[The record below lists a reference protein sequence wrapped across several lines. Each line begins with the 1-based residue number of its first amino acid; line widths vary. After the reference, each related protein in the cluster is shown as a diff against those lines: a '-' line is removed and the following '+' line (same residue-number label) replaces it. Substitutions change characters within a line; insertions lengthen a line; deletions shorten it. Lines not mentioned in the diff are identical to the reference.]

1 MLGVCLADVASVNGD
16 TLAVAPM
23 KIRYKVITLLAALF
37 AVLGVTQFLVQQQIL
52 LPSFAELERDAARKD
67 MDRVAYTLGRELD
80 LLGIT
85 ARDWS
90 NWADTYAFM
99 QDHNLSYVT
108 ANLTNEALS
117 SLRVNVLAFV
127 GLDGRYVWSV
137 GWDPKS
143 HALLNIDILAGGE
156 LPPDHPWRSALR
168 DGRKVSGLLR
178 TNRGPLMAVF
188 APILNGFGQGP
199 HRGMILLGRLV
210 TDDEITR
217 IGEQARVTL
226 AAVSEGVQPGL
237 RANPTRE
244 RLVEHAATTEVVR
257 AFDDIEGSPGLT
269 LRIEVPRAITARG
282 PQAVA
287 YGSIFLIGTGVIV
300 LILIIALLNRAVLSP
315 LTRMTRHARTIG
327 RSDDL
332 TSRLD
337 LKRADELG
345 ELAGEFDRI
354 VDSLASARR
363 RLVDRSFDAGIAE
376 NASGVLH
383 NLCNA
388 MTPLGFKVAM
398 LQETL
403 RAAPAADVDLVLREL
418 ELAAQDTDRV
428 ADLETLLRLT
438 SRDLAQS
445 IALAQE
451 EAEAVARLTLATQ
464 QLLAD
469 LVPKSRSEWI
479 SEAVW
484 LPDLIAEGAELVSP
498 SLRARLTIEL
508 EPSVRAVGP
517 VKVSRITLQQVFQN
531 FIVNAAEAVRGG
543 AVELGSLRIA
553 ADVTDGSPGPQLHL
567 TFSDNGVGISA
578 DHLSR
583 IFERGFSTKPSAT
596 NSGIGLHWCANAINV
611 LGGQLRAE
619 SPGPYGGAALH
630 LILPLERPAD
640 ALITQAA

>member
-1 MLGVCLADVASVNGD
+1 
-16 TLAVAPM
+16 
-23 KIRYKVITLLAALF
+23 
-37 AVLGVTQFLVQQQIL
+37 VQQQIL
-52 LPSFAELERDAARKD
+52 LPSFAELERGAARQD

-108 ANLTNEALS
+108 ANLTNDALS

-127 GLDGRYVWSV
+127 DLDGRYVWSV
-137 GWDPKS
+137 GWDPRS
-143 HALLNIDILAGGE
+143 HALLKIDILAGGG
-156 LPPDHPWRSALR
+156 LPPDHPWRSALQ

-226 AAVSEGVQPGL
+226 AAVSGGVPGL

-244 RLVEHAATTEVVR
+244 LLVEHKATTEVVR
-257 AFDDIEGSPGLT
+257 AFDDIEGSPALT

-282 PQAVA
+282 RQAVT
-287 YGSIFLIGTGVIV
+287 YGSIFLIGAGVIV

-345 ELAGEFDRI
+345 ELAGEFDRM

-383 NLCNA
+383 NLGNA
-388 MTPLGFKVAM
+388 MTPLGAKVAM

-418 ELAAQDTDRV
+418 ELAQDPERV

-451 EAEAVARLTLATQ
+451 DAEAVARLTLATQ

-479 SEAVW
+479 PEAVR

-508 EPSVRAVGP
+508 DPSVRAVGP

-531 FIVNAAEAVRGG
+531 FIVNAAEAVQG
-543 AVELGSLRIA
+543 AAGERGSLRIA
-553 ADVTDGSPGPQLHL
+553 ADVTGGSAGPQLHL

-619 SPGPYGGAALH
+619 SPGPYGGAVLH
-630 LILPLERPAD
+630 LILPLERAAD

>member
-1 MLGVCLADVASVNGD
+1 MLTQSTETRLLLA
-16 TLAVAPM
+16 LM
-23 KIRYKVITLLAALF
+23 KIRYKVITLLASLF

-99 QDHNLSYVT
+99 QDHKLTYVT

-156 LPPDHPWRSALR
+156 LPPDHPWRSALQ

-210 TDDEITR
+210 TDDEIMR

-226 AAVSEGVQPGL
+226 AAVSGGVPGL
-237 RANPTRE
+237 RANSTHE
-244 RLVEHAATTEVVR
+244 LLVEHNAATEVVR
-257 AFDDIEGSPGLT
+257 ALDDIEGSPVLT
-269 LRIEVPRAITARG
+269 LRIEVPRAISARG
-282 PQAVA
+282 RQAVTYA
-287 YGSIFLIGTGVIV
+287 SIFLIGAGVIV

-345 ELAGEFDRI
+345 ELAGEFDRM

-383 NLCNA
+383 NLGNA
-388 MTPLGFKVAM
+388 MTPLGAKVAT

-403 RAAPAADVDLVLREL
+403 RAAPAADVDLVIREL
-418 ELAAQDTDRV
+418 ELAAQDTERA

-451 EAEAVARLTLATQ
+451 DAEAVARLTLAIQ

-479 SEAVW
+479 LEAVR

-508 EPSVRAVGP
+508 DPSVGAVGP

-531 FIVNAAEAVRGG
+531 FIVNAAEAVQGVAGER
-543 AVELGSLRIA
+543 GSLRIA
-553 ADVTDGSPGPQLHL
+553 ADVADGSPGPQLHL

-578 DHLSR
+578 DLLSR
-583 IFERGFSTKPSAT
+583 IFERGFSTKPTAT

-619 SPGPYGGAALH
+619 SPGPYGGAVLH
-630 LILPLERPAD
+630 LILPLERAAD

>member
-1 MLGVCLADVASVNGD
+1 
-16 TLAVAPM
+16 M

-37 AVLGVTQFLVQQQIL
+37 AVLGVTQFLVQQKIL
-52 LPSFAELERDAARKD
+52 LPSFAELERDAARQD
-67 MDRVAYTLGRELD
+67 MDRVAYTLSRELD

-99 QDHNLSYVT
+99 HDHNLSYVT
-108 ANLTNEALS
+108 ANLTNDALS

-127 GLDGRYVWSV
+127 DLDGRYVWSV

-143 HALLNIDILAGGE
+143 HALLKIDILTGAGF
-156 LPPDHPWRSALR
+156 PPDHPWRGALQ

-226 AAVSEGVQPGL
+226 AAVSGGVPGF

-244 RLVEHAATTEVVR
+244 LLVEHNATTEVVR
-257 AFDDIEGSPGLT
+257 AFDDIEGSPALT
-269 LRIEVPRAITARG
+269 LSIEVPRAITARG
-282 PQAVA
+282 RQAVT
-287 YGSIFLIGTGVIV
+287 YGSIFLIGAGVIV

-315 LTRMTRHARTIG
+315 LTQMTRHARTIG

-332 TSRLD
+332 TARLD

-345 ELAGEFDRI
+345 ELAGEFDRM

-383 NLCNA
+383 NLGNA
-388 MTPLGFKVAM
+388 MTPLGAKVAM

-418 ELAAQDTDRV
+418 ELAAPDTERV

-445 IALAQE
+445 IALAQQD
-451 EAEAVARLTLATQ
+451 ADAVARLTLATQ

-479 SEAVW
+479 PEAVR
-484 LPDLIAEGAELVSP
+484 LPDLIEEGAELVSP

-508 EPSVRAVGP
+508 DPSVRAVGP
-517 VKVSRITLQQVFQN
+517 VRVSRITLQQVFQN
-531 FIVNAAEAVRGG
+531 FIVNAAEAVQG
-543 AVELGSLRIA
+543 AAGERGSLRIA
-553 ADVTDGSPGPQLHL
+553 ADVTDGTPGPQLHL

-619 SPGPYGGAALH
+619 SPGPYGGAVLH
-630 LILPLERPAD
+630 LILPLERAAD

>member
-1 MLGVCLADVASVNGD
+1 
-16 TLAVAPM
+16 M

-37 AVLGVTQFLVQQQIL
+37 AVLGVIQFLVQQQIL

-210 TDDEITR
+210 TDDEIAR

-226 AAVSEGVQPGL
+226 AAVSGGVPGL
-237 RANPTRE
+237 RANSTHE
-244 RLVEHAATTEVVR
+244 LLVEHNAATEVVR
-257 AFDDIEGSPGLT
+257 AFDDIEGSPVLT

-282 PQAVA
+282 RQAVTYA
-287 YGSIFLIGTGVIV
+287 SIFLIGAGAIV
-300 LILIIALLNRAVLSP
+300 LVLIIALLNRAVLSP

-327 RSDDL
+327 RSHDL

-345 ELAGEFDRI
+345 ELAGEFDRM
-354 VDSLASARR
+354 VDNLASARR

-383 NLCNA
+383 NLGNA
-388 MTPLGFKVAM
+388 MTPLGAKVAL

-418 ELAAQDTDRV
+418 KLAAQNPERV

-451 EAEAVARLTLATQ
+451 DTEAVACLTLAIQ

-479 SEAVW
+479 PEAVR
-484 LPDLIAEGAELVSP
+484 LPDLIAESAELVSP

-508 EPSVRAVGP
+508 DPSVGAVGP

-531 FIVNAAEAVRGG
+531 FIVNAAEAARGAAG
-543 AVELGSLRIA
+543 ERGSLRIA
-553 ADVTDGSPGPQLHL
+553 ADVTDGSLSPQLHL
-567 TFSDNGVGISA
+567 TFSDNGAGIRA

-596 NSGIGLHWCANAINV
+596 NSGIGLHWCSNAINV

-619 SPGPYGGAALH
+619 SPGPYGGAVLH
-630 LILPLERPAD
+630 LILPLERAAD
-640 ALITQAA
+640 ALITEAA

>member
-1 MLGVCLADVASVNGD
+1 
-16 TLAVAPM
+16 M

-99 QDHNLSYVT
+99 HDHNLSYVT
-108 ANLTNEALS
+108 ANLTNDALS

-127 GLDGRYVWSV
+127 DLDGRYVWSV

-143 HALLNIDILAGGE
+143 NALLKIDILAGGG
-156 LPPDHPWRSALR
+156 LPPDHPWRSALQ

-210 TDDEITR
+210 TDDEVTR

-226 AAVSEGVQPGL
+226 AAVSGGVPGL

-244 RLVEHAATTEVVR
+244 LLVEHNAATEVVR
-257 AFDDIEGSPGLT
+257 SFDDIKGSPVLA

-282 PQAVA
+282 RQAVA
-287 YGSIFLIGTGVIV
+287 YGSIFLIGAGATV

-345 ELAGEFDRI
+345 DLAGEFDRM

-383 NLCNA
+383 NLGNA
-388 MTPLGFKVAM
+388 MTPLGAKVAM

-418 ELAAQDTDRV
+418 ELAAPDSERA

-451 EAEAVARLTLATQ
+451 DAEAVARLTLATQ

-469 LVPKSRSEWI
+469 LVPKSRSGWNP
-479 SEAVW
+479 EAVR

-508 EPSVRAVGP
+508 DPSLRAVGP

-531 FIVNAAEAVRGG
+531 FIVNAAEAVQG
-543 AVELGSLRIA
+543 AAGEPGSLRIA

-567 TFSDNGVGISA
+567 TFSDNGVGIRA

-619 SPGPYGGAALH
+619 SPGPYGGAVLH
-630 LILPLERPAD
+630 LILPLERAAD